1 MPRAR
6 PTACAAPLGWGVIGC
21 GDVVEHKSGPS
32 ISAAERSRMAIVM
45 RRNAPAARDFARRHA
60 VAEWTDDAAAVVG
73 SVHVDVVYVATPP
86 SSHLQY
92 VRAAAAAG
100 KHVLVEKPMA
110 LNAAEARLMVDACA
124 GAGVQLFVAY
134 YRRFQPHVLR
144 MRELLAAG
152 AIGRPAHGCADIA
165 VGSVARAVAAG
176 ARPWRADPALAGG
189 GWFVDMAS
197 HRIDL
202 LVWLLGAVDAAAG
215 VAARYQPDLAVEQS
229 AAAAIRMRS
238 GALCSVSADFHS
250 GRDADR
256 FAISG
261 ACGTL
266 TADPLDGHVVT
277 LATPDGT
284 EEIRCTPFPAPH
296 LGLVRHIEDVL
307 LDGAPNQASG
317 AGGVETE
324 TVLDRAVRG
333 CAALVRREP
342 ATGGAAVRRT

>member
-1 MPRAR
+1 MAGAG
-6 PTACAAPLGWGVIGC
+6 TGALGWGVIGC

-32 ISAAERSRMAIVM
+32 IGAAGRSRMVLVM
-45 RRNAPAARDFARRHA
+45 RRDAAAARDFARRHGVAKWTGDAGA
-60 VAEWTDDAAAVVG
+60 VIG
-73 SVHVDVVYVATPP
+73 SDQVDVVYVATPP

-110 LNAAEARLMVDACA
+110 LNESEAHLMVAACAEA
-124 GAGVQLFVAY
+124 GVELFVAY

-144 MRELLAAG
+144 MKELLAAG
-152 AIGRPAHGCADIA
+152 AVGHPAHGCADIA
-165 VGSVARAVAAG
+165 VGSAARAIAAG
-176 ARPWRADPALAGG
+176 VRPWRADPAVGGG

-202 LVWLLGAVDAAAG
+202 LVWLLGPVADAVG

-229 AAAAIRMRS
+229 GVAAMRMRG

-256 FAISG
+256 FAIHG
-261 ACGTL
+261 ECGSL

-277 LATPDGT
+277 LATAAAT
-284 EEIRCTPFPAPH
+284 EKIRCAPFPAPH
-296 LGLVRHIEDVL
+296 VGLIRHVEEVL
-307 LDGAPNQASG
+307 LDGACNQASG
-317 AGGVETE
+317 ADGMITE
-324 TVLDRAVRG
+324 MVLDRAVRG
-333 CAALVRREP
+333 AAAMVRQ
-342 ATGGAAVRRT
+342 